1 MSHAYILLSGL
12 RNYLIRDGYVGALKE
27 HLKQHHTFLHFSCG
41 AREGVSMC
49 TGVEQALSFHAL
61 FLFYYLC
68 RAARGSAD
76 IPILPHAHTIL
87 LKHAVNLKRK
97 RTLFTS
103 KRLFHHPIVL
113 PTSRCNTNVGFS
125 QNSGEAVPWEIALRG
140 VMCLQATLQ
149 IEHYQAPY
157 EYRQYYV
164 AGRMCISVG
173 TLH

>member
-1 MSHAYILLSGL
+1 MSHAYILLSSL
-12 RNYLIRDGYVGALKE
+12 MKLSNQRCICWSYERAPEDSITL
-27 HLKQHHTFLHFSCG
+27 FLHFSCG

-97 RTLFTS
+97 RTPFTS

-113 PTSRCNTNVGFS
+113 PTSRCNTDVGFS
-125 QNSGEAVPWEIALRG
+125 QNSGEAAPWEISLRG
-140 VMCLQATLQ
+140 VMCLGATL
-149 IEHYQAPY
+149 
-157 EYRQYYV
+157 
-164 AGRMCISVG
+164 
-173 TLH
+173 